1 MCQLNID
8 YTDMSNVI
16 ETQNLGRDT
25 ANENTVLYHD
35 ENAAADDNDNDGGSS
50 NSNAKIRR
58 TLTRITLALI
68 VVGFIIYV
76 IIDSQGDKNVSR
88 ITQDFLQWV
97 EDNPTAGIFAFIGVY
112 FLATVLFIP
121 GSLLTLGSGFIFANI
136 FGLGLGI
143 LMATAAVFIGAS
155 SGCIGA
161 FLLGRYLLRDNMEK
175 VALKYPVI
183 LAIDSALK
191 QQGFKIVGLLRLSP
205 IVPFNAINYI
215 LGITAVPLRDY
226 AFACVGMI
234 PGTVFYVF
242 LGSSAGNLV
251 DSASSG
257 QGSKT
262 VSIVVIVLG
271 AVFGIA
277 AVTVITYFAKKELKQ
292 IIKDNEEDQEDIIES
307 STA

>member
-25 ANENTVLYHD
+25 ANENTVLHHD
-35 ENAAADDNDNDGGSS
+35 ENAADDDNDDDGGSS

-97 EDNPTAGIFAFIGVY
+97 EDNPAAGIFAFIGVY

-121 GSLLTLGSGFIFANI
+121 GSLLTLGSGFIFANV

-226 AFACVGMI
+226 VFACVGMI

-292 IIKDNEEDQEDIIES
+292 IIKDNEENQEDIIES